1 MATLKLEIV
10 TPEEKIYSED
20 VEMVTLPGSEGEL
33 GVYPKHVPLLTTLV
47 PGELRVLKNGR
58 ETAMAIGEGFVEIKA
73 DAVSVLTD
81 MALESEKID
90 IATAEAAVER
100 AKAAMKEDQTA
111 RTGGCHSSV
120 AAKSACPVAR
130 QTPPPPRVN
139 EGRSFRAKSRNPV
152 ALSFGLQRGI
162 LRLRFAPLRMTSPDI
177 LGIIAGNGV
186 YPRLLADGAR
196 RAGVEKIVAA
206 AFTDETD
213 PVLERH
219 VNVLEWMRVG
229 QLGRLLKFF
238 RSQDIH
244 HAIMAGQI
252 APKNLFD
259 LRPDL
264 KALMLLGKLKER
276 NAESIFAAIAD
287 ELAKVEVDLLPAT
300 TFLEDSLARPGLIAG
315 PKLSPR
321 QEHDVEL
328 GWNAAKEIARLDIG
342 QTIIIKNGT
351 IVAVEALE
359 GTNEAIKRGGTL
371 AREGAVM
378 VKVSKPNQDMRF
390 DVPVIGVETVRI
402 AAESGVRVIAV
413 EAGKTLLLERD
424 AVIALANG
432 SNMSVVAR

>member
-1 MATLKLEIV
+1 LA
-10 TPEEKIYSED
+10 
-20 VEMVTLPGSEGEL
+20 
-33 GVYPKHVPLLTTLV
+33 
-47 PGELRVLKNGR
+47 
-58 ETAMAIGEGFVEIKA
+58 
-73 DAVSVLTD
+73 
-81 MALESEKID
+81 
-90 IATAEAAVER
+90 
-100 AKAAMKEDQTA
+100 Q
-111 RTGGCHSSV
+111 
-120 AAKSACPVAR
+120 
-130 QTPPPPRVN
+130 
-139 EGRSFRAKSRNPV
+139 
-152 ALSFGLQRGI
+152 
-162 LRLRFAPLRMTSPDI
+162 API
-177 LGIIAGNGV
+177 QALGIIAGNGV

-196 RAGVEKIVAA
+196 KARVDKIVAA

-213 PVLERH
+213 PALEQH
-219 VNVLEWMRVG
+219 VELIEWMRVG

-238 RSQDIH
+238 RSQGIR

-287 ELAKVEVDLLPAT
+287 ELAKIDIDLLPAT
-300 TFLEDSLARPGLIAG
+300 TFLEDSLARSGLIAG

-321 QEHDVEL
+321 QEHDVDL
-328 GWNAAKEIARLDIG
+328 GWDVAKEIARLDIG
-342 QTIIIKNGT
+342 QTILIKNGT

-424 AVIALANG
+424 TVAEFVDR
-432 SNMSVVAR
+432 SNMSLVAR